1 MGLADDVLRKG
12 RYREADDRDEHDR
25 ARPLA
30 LS

>member
-1 MGLADDVLRKG
+1 MGLAGDLLREG
-12 RYREADDRDEHDR
+12 RYREADERNEHDR